1 MGSRVR
7 PTGIISLI
15 QSLKPVCSSLEL
27 SPILLFSCRKEQ
39 KSTRIN
45 PIRSNSNHMRHYQP
59 ASS

>member
-27 SPILLFSCRKEQ
+27 SPILLLFSCRVMQ
-39 KSTRIN
+39 
-45 PIRSNSNHMRHYQP
+45 
-59 ASS
+59 